1 METSAPALD
10 NAAELDM
17 HLPQMDRLS
26 LNLPA
31 KVEALQATKAAEAMP
46 RAPEVHM
53 HASATDQQRP
63 LHRPLSIDT
72 AWAIA
77 HSGRDGRE
85 AKVVGASTLQDCL
98 PNRAFT
104 EPKRSQLAL
113 GALDLPISQLRTNPS
128 GE

>member
-1 METSAPALD
+1 
-10 NAAELDM
+10 M
-17 HLPQMDRLS
+17 HLPQMDKLA
-26 LNLPA
+26 LHLPA
-31 KVEALQATKAAEAMP
+31 KVEALQGTKAAEAMP

-53 HASATDQQRP
+53 HASATNQQRP

-77 HSGRDGRE
+77 HSSRDGH
-85 AKVVGASTLQDCL
+85 AAQVVDTSTLQDYL

-104 EPKRSQLAL
+104 EPKRGQLGV